1 MIFGISDKDFFDKN
15 LIKVI
20 DGIAGAGKSSIID
33 KFFEDNAKKYGRYTS
48 TNALKRDAQKRY
60 PATVCETVASGLFK
74 TDAENMIFYKEPKE
88 IEYESIVIDEILQTS
103 RKVLAYCRE
112 NRGLKNIIITTDT
125 KQLLAPECG
134 ESLVEDFLSLKNE
147 SNVIWVTLTES
158 KRPVNNRTQDMYAYA
173 YEHADDDRNLY
184 GWVKNR
190 VKTARYEDIKIT
202 KDDIVLTHT
211 KDIEAFIYRQINP
224 REAGFELIPKGTI
237 ARKGVKNT
245 EKVPV
250 IPQKIAEKRGVKAYL
265 QAKNICT
272 PTRYQGSEAQ
282 PGQHLYYV
290 VEKTSRVS
298 AREIYTV
305 LTRCKDIS
313 DLTIVE
319 IALPGEGELKNFCGK
334 PVKKHGYL
342 SIDHEMP
349 ELDKALKQGY
359 ADENLIKNLVR
370 NNKNDEISYD
380 RESLYYKGEMITTK
394 ENRDRMEKSKK
405 NQRYTPSSLMKK
417 DEKMQFQYVAEIY
430 RTLESHGVDMIQ
442 CPYII
447 RPDRAED
454 GYTHELDLY
463 SAYPTILKY
472 EKMPIDGM
480 VSYTKGQDGYL
491 DFYLCGK
498 NNSIVPTGR
507 MFTGEFPDLIPYGD
521 YLFSIPCE
529 RGLKSG
535 VFLWDQAHRSI
546 ESKKALKDF
555 HWGYYQKKYLTPV
568 SDASGKVEFYE
579 LNENFIYEI
588 LMVAIV
594 TILTKISYHMLQ
606 CVSGYPVVDAV
617 KFTPEDGD
625 VERLMT
631 MMSQKFPEYD
641 FRIREMEHIQGK
653 DKEGNLLDAY
663 SWEDLCAGK
672 VILESVEYILY
683 KTYKDLMTE
692 KDLRRKSEK
701 ERKARARAEGRVT
714 DNRKNHHKKEA

>member
-1 MIFGISDKDFFDKN
+1 MIFGISDEDFFDNNK
-15 LIKVI
+15 IKVI
-20 DGIAGAGKSSIID
+20 DGIAGAGKSSMID
-33 KFFEDNAKKYGRYTS
+33 KFFEDNAKIYGRYTS

-60 PATVCETVASGLFK
+60 PGTICETVASGLFK
-74 TDAENMIFYKEPKE
+74 TDGENMIFYKEPRE
-88 IEYESIVIDEILQTS
+88 IEFEHIVIDEILQTS
-103 RKVLAYCRE
+103 RKVVDYCRE
-112 NRGLKNIIITTDT
+112 NCGLKNIIITTDT

-147 SNVIWVTLTES
+147 PNVIWVTLTES
-158 KRPVNNRTQDMYAYA
+158 KRPVNAHTQDMYAYA

-190 VKTARYEDIKIT
+190 VNTAKYEDIKIT

-237 ARKGVKNT
+237 ARKGVKDL

-250 IPQKIAEKRGVKAYL
+250 IPQKIAEKRDVKAYL
-265 QAKNICT
+265 QAKSICT

-305 LTRCKDIS
+305 LTRCKDID

-319 IALPGEGELKNFCGK
+319 ITLPGEGDLRKFCGK

-342 SIDHEMP
+342 SIDREMP
-349 ELDKALKQGY
+349 ELDRALKTGY
-359 ADENLIKNLVR
+359 ADANLIKSVVR
-370 NNKNDEISYD
+370 NNPNDAISYD
-380 RESLYYKGEMITTK
+380 RDVIYYKGEMLTTK
-394 ENRDRMEKSKK
+394 ENLKTLSKAKEKRK
-405 NQRYTPSSLMKK
+405 YTPSSLMKK
-417 DEKMQFQYVAEIY
+417 DEKMAYQYVAEIY
-430 RTLESHGVDMIQ
+430 RTLESHGIDVIQ
-442 CPYII
+442 YPYII
-447 RPDRAED
+447 RPERPEEE
-454 GYTHELDLY
+454 YKYELDLY

-480 VSYTKGQDGYL
+480 VSYTKGQNGYL
-491 DFYLCGK
+491 DFYICTK
-498 NNSIVPTGR
+498 ENPIVGTER
-507 MFTGEFPDLIPYGD
+507 IFTGEFPELVPYGD

-546 ESKKALKDF
+546 ESKKNLKDF

-568 SDASGKVEFYE
+568 LGINGKVEYYE

-606 CVSGYPVVDAV
+606 CVPGYPVVDAV
-617 KFTPEDGD
+617 KFPQNEN
-625 VERLMT
+625 VEKLKM
-631 MMSQKFPEYD
+631 MMSKNFPDYD
-641 FRIREMEHIQGK
+641 FRIKNLKAIQGR
-653 DKEGNLLDAY
+653 DREGNVLEHY
-663 SWEDLCAGK
+663 SWDDIC
-672 VILESVEYILY
+672 S
-683 KTYKDLMTE
+683 
-692 KDLRRKSEK
+692 
-701 ERKARARAEGRVT
+701 GRVRFREIEKVLFQT
-714 DNRKNHHKKEA
+714 YPDLPTEAQRRRAQKTETMRQLRAKQKEV